1 MAGAIHQLTKSVA
14 HLNKV
19 NGELIKEIHAT
30 QARCESMATANI
42 ELSNRVSELSQQLA
56 SRTWQGFNQSD
67 TNAGMT
73 CVIGSSIVR
82 DVDPDKLVN
91 TDVISISGGTIP
103 MIHDTVNGLTN
114 IYDRIILMVGGND
127 CDSHNNA
134 SRPVS
139 DILED
144 YRLLIQDTKSKTDT
158 VHVGSLC
165 PRLKGQSVTD
175 RIDSLNAGLQVM
187 CNEEECTFINN
198 DESFKLSNGAANDG
212 YLLSDKVHLSFC
224 GTNRLAKNLAQTIK
238 QGHKDVC
245 RRSNHRAKSNSSH
258 QLPGQK
264 REGQFAQGTQWR
276 PHTQKPPFH
285 QNGTHRHDQTDR
297 RNIQPVGVHA
307 TRVQWQHSHQAS
319 SPWQADALS
328 HDGDGWETVQPHKQ
342 VYTRATRDDRHHSST
357 NTDWRC
363 GFCYE
368 RNHNRDTCRHGKPV
382 KCDKCGSYGHKAKHH
397 SHY

>member
-1 MAGAIHQLTKSVA
+1 MLISANAKMTCEDCALLSDSVNQSHGDRALCPNCSKKYLPDMQSMTASETDSHSEHTTDTSSSYASDADICCTPDCVHDRRRDGRFIYIKCNWCMRDFHKRCLKDVTDQLMYACTDCRKMPTMIAEMAGAIHKLTKSVA

-30 QARCESMATANI
+30 QARCESMATANT

-67 TNAGMT
+67 TNAGKT

-114 IYDRIILMVGGND
+114 TYDRIILMVGGND

-144 YRLLIQDTKSKTDT
+144 YRLLIQDTKSKTHA
-158 VHVGSLC
+158 VHVGSVC
-165 PRLKGQSVTD
+165 PCLKGQSVTD
-175 RIDSLNAGLQVM
+175 RIDFLNAGLQVM
-187 CNEEECTFINN
+187 CNEEECTFIINN

-212 YLLSDKVHLSFC
+212 YLLSDKVHLSYC
-224 GTNRLAKNLAQTIK
+224 GTNRLAKIW
-238 QGHKDVC
+238 H
-245 RRSNHRAKSNSSH
+245 
-258 QLPGQK
+258 
-264 REGQFAQGTQWR
+264 
-276 PHTQKPPFH
+276 
-285 QNGTHRHDQTDR
+285 
-297 RNIQPVGVHA
+297 
-307 TRVQWQHSHQAS
+307 
-319 SPWQADALS
+319 
-328 HDGDGWETVQPHKQ
+328 
-342 VYTRATRDDRHHSST
+342 
-357 NTDWRC
+357 
-363 GFCYE
+363 
-368 RNHNRDTCRHGKPV
+368 
-382 KCDKCGSYGHKAKHH
+382 
-397 SHY
+397 